1 MMTALFLTASLA
13 SAADTSRD
21 AKRKLETRISL
32 DLCDTKLSEAI
43 DVFRSATGLNF
54 VVQEGGD
61 TIVTMK
67 VLDIS
72 ARSALRL
79 LLQPRDLVAVFESGA
94 VVIRTRRCGDS
105 FSLRLYDVRGGTARL
120 RDFPGTSPGI
130 DIPVLLGCF
139 PMMADDGGACG
150 IEEEVLLMLIRSH
163 TGDSRAWDGRSDGSL
178 SIRNGILVV
187 RQTADVHREIESLLK
202 KLGL

>member
-1 MMTALFLTASLA
+1 MTALLLAASLA
-13 SAADTSRD
+13 AADDTSRD

-32 DLCDTKLSEAI
+32 DLRETKLSEAI
-43 DVFRSATGLNF
+43 DVIRSATGLNF

-61 TIVTMK
+61 LIVTMK
-67 VLDIS
+67 IVDVG
-72 ARSALRL
+72 ARSVLRL

-94 VVIRTRRCGDS
+94 VVIRARRGGDS

-130 DIPVLLGCF
+130 DRPVLLGCF
-139 PMMADDGGACG
+139 PMVMDEGGTCG
-150 IEEEVLLMLIRSH
+150 IEEAVLLMLIRSH
-163 TGDSRAWDGRSDGSL
+163 TGDPRAWDGRSEGSL

-187 RQTADVHREIESLLK
+187 RQTSGVHREIESLLK